1 LLKPIFLRCR
11 YFFFTDILSMQIF
24 FLRRNFVE
32 KDILSTAIN
41 KILSLQFY
49 NFQVWLTYSLHI
61 TLRL

>member
-1 LLKPIFLRCR
+1 
-11 YFFFTDILSMQIF
+11 LSMQIF

-49 NFQVWLTYSLHI
+49 NFQV
-61 TLRL
+61 